1 MPYNDDIFIS
11 YGQLDDEDPAGD
23 LKGWIDLLAE
33 RLPRLVSNNL
43 GYKPKIWRDQF
54 SLGGNQPLRAALEEG
69 ISHSLLFVP
78 IFSPR
83 YVQSDWCRFELET
96 FCNTPPPPGVPAHR
110 SRIFKVIKTPLLLHL
125 TDKEPGQLRE
135 LIGYSF
141 YEMEGDMPIE
151 FSPDVVPSKDQR
163 YWTALRRLAWEIS
176 NMLVELK
183 HKPLPPVSEAATAG
197 VSDTATTAS
206 GPVATSTNGA
216 VDSPTAARNGGASK
230 GASKLVY
237 LAETTSDLANER
249 ELVRDELQQR
259 GHVVS
264 PEKKLPL
271 EEVKKTEAAVR
282 ADLERCAL
290 SVHLVGTRYGSSPE
304 DDARSVVRIQ
314 EEVAAEYGASNSAF
328 LRLLWMPPG
337 LSKPALDISDE
348 RQKSFIAELQTR
360 VTAGAEL
367 LQTSIDDLKT
377 RIVEKLNPP
386 AKTVTRAG
394 RHSRLKKVYLIC
406 EERDHD
412 LVRPIEDYLF
422 SEKIE
427 VIPWL
432 GQSGNETLMDYHR
445 KNLRE
450 CDAALVYFGSGD
462 VPWADKNLDDLE
474 KAYGYGREQDW
485 VSNAIYVGPP
495 DSEQK
500 ERFRS
505 IRTEFFIRNFK
516 SVDPNELR
524 DFVSAVKAAEGGMQ

>member
-1 MPYNDDIFIS
+1 MPFTYDIFIS

-23 LKGWIDLLAE
+23 LKGWVDLLTE

-43 GYKPKIWRDQF
+43 GYKPKLWRDQV

-69 ISHSLLFVP
+69 VSHSLLFVP

-83 YVQSDWCRFELET
+83 YVQSQWCRFELDT
-96 FCNTPPPPGVPAHR
+96 FCSAQPPPGVPAHL
-110 SRIFKVIKTPLLLHL
+110 SRIFKVIKTPLLPHL
-125 TDKEPGQLRE
+125 SDKDPEQLRE

-141 YEMEGDMPIE
+141 YEMEGNMPAE

-163 YWTALRRLAWEIS
+163 YWNALRRLAWDIS
-176 NMLVELK
+176 NMLVDLK
-183 HKPLPPVSEAATAG
+183 HKPVPPGSGGETNVAATPANAPVNTSRDAALDSQADPPPSPPIAG
-197 VSDTATTAS
+197 KV
-206 GPVATSTNGA
+206 
-216 VDSPTAARNGGASK
+216 
-230 GASKLVY
+230 VY
-237 LAETTSDLANER
+237 LAETTSDLTDER
-249 ELVRDELQQR
+249 ELVRDELRQR
-259 GHVVS
+259 GHLVL

-271 EEVKKTEAAVR
+271 EEVKKTEAVVR

-290 SVHLVGTRYGSSPE
+290 SVHLVGARYGSSPE

-314 EEVAAEYGASNSAF
+314 EELAAEHGASKPAF

-337 LSKPALDISDE
+337 LSTPALEISDE
-348 RQKSFIAELQTR
+348 RQKSFIAELQTG
-360 VTAGAEL
+360 VGAGAEL
-367 LQTSIDDLKT
+367 LQTSVDDLKT
-377 RIVEKLNPP
+377 RIVEKLSPP
-386 AKTVTRAG
+386 VKAATRGG
-394 RHSRLKKVYLIC
+394 RHSKLKKVYLIC

-432 GQSGNETLMDYHR
+432 GQSGNETLMEYHR

-485 VSNAIYVGPP
+485 VANAIYVGPP
-495 DSEQK
+495 DSQQK

-516 SVDPNELR
+516 AVDPSELH
-524 DFVSAVKAAEGGMQ
+524 DFVSAVKAAEGAQQ